1 MRVPCVFSTLWTI
14 FSTPFAR
21 IWTSAVA
28 SCLWSNW
35 MIGTV
40 EKWAQIKANKQCY
53 LFYKPLDEARVCH
66 GCTSRQARPASDF
79 TLPKLQES
87 AGSASEF
94 LLRGNIRFFA
104 CVIHLKICGSAIRR
118 WASRA
123 KLISQAI
130 RDTSVVHLFN
140 IFVHFI
146 SFLTVASYKSYKS
159 YKYESYVTCTASFVK
174 ICQADAHSCTISWI
188 LMAWVARS
196 PPSQ

>member
-94 LLRGNIRFFA
+94 LFAWQHPILRLRHPSQDLRL
-104 CVIHLKICGSAIRR
+104 CDSPLS
-118 WASRA
+118 
-123 KLISQAI
+123 IS
-130 RDTSVVHLFN
+130 
-140 IFVHFI
+140 
-146 SFLTVASYKSYKS
+146 
-159 YKYESYVTCTASFVK
+159 
-174 ICQADAHSCTISWI
+174 CQADLAGDTRH
-188 LMAWVARS
+188 VRG
-196 PPSQ
+196 PSFQYICSFHFVSTAAKYKS

>member
-1 MRVPCVFSTLWTI
+1 MFHAFSALFGLAI

-21 IWTSAVA
+21 IWTSAVS

-87 AGSASEF
+87 AGSASGEF
-94 LLRGNIRFFA
+94 LLRECNIRFLA

-123 KLISQAI
+123 KLISRAI
-130 RDTSVVHLFN
+130 RDTSMVHLLVQYICSFH
-140 IFVHFI
+140 FV
-146 SFLTVASYKSYKS
+146 SYSS
-159 YKYESYVTCTASFVK
+159 IIQVIQVWI
-174 ICQADAHSCTISWI
+174 ICN
-188 LMAWVARS
+188 V
-196 PPSQ
+196 